1 MAQWDLQHE
10 KGARKTKL
18 IISGYSVAKYIFQI
32 FIIVSFVIRTQ
43 SHVEKKSQ
51 KDSLNFLPKN
61 SPILIQNVPQSRS
74 VVTVPRFSS
83 RYISSPYLRCKV
95 STIQYI
101 YIFFT
106 VQSPMAKLVA
116 VRIYNN
122 NFIVCFLEHGGFDAN
137 NFIVVTKC
145 LTMQYRQFCHNH
157 NDFLIKRGEEIF

>member
-43 SHVEKKSQ
+43 SHVEKNSQ
-51 KDSLNFLPKN
+51 RDSLYFLPKN
-61 SPILIQNVPQSRS
+61 SPILIQNIPQSRS

-101 YIFFT
+101 YIFLLFSPQWQNQWQLEYT
-106 VQSPMAKLVA
+106 TTTLQYTSQSM
-116 VRIYNN
+116 
-122 NFIVCFLEHGGFDAN
+122 
-137 NFIVVTKC
+137 VV
-145 LTMQYRQFCHNH
+145 LTQIT
-157 NDFLIKRGEEIF
+157 LLL